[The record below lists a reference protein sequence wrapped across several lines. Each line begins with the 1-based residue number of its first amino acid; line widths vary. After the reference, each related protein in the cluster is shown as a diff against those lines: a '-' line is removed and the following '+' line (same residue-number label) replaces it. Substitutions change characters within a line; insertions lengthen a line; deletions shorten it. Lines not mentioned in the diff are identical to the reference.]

1 MTGNEATGGARSF
14 RFGVVAP
21 LRTDLPAWRD
31 QVRRIA
37 DSGFSTLLMPD
48 VQQWQPAPGPT
59 LAVAATLADLRVGTW
74 VYASPLRT
82 PWSMAWEAHSL
93 SVLTEGRFEMGIGTG
108 RPGIEDE
115 LRQLG
120 LPVVTPGERL
130 SQVRDTVTSL
140 RELNGPDFHTPV
152 VMAVRGPKARALAVD
167 LADTV
172 TFAVM
177 PGDDSRAGIM
187 RMAADF
193 RAIRDVELALHVPV
207 VGDAVS
213 PFMAPPDTDP
223 AALRA
228 ADSLLVLPSDPTA
241 AIEEVLRRREE
252 GGFSY
257 FVVGA
262 NAADAFA
269 PVVAELTGH

>member
-1 MTGNEATGGARSF
+1 MTGNQATGGTRPF

-31 QVRRIA
+31 QVCRIG

-48 VQQWQPAPGPT
+48 VPQWQPAPGPT
-59 LAVAATLADLRVGTW
+59 LAVAATLAGLRIGTW
-74 VYASPLRT
+74 VYAAPLRL

-115 LRQLG
+115 LRELG
-120 LPVVTPGERL
+120 LPVLTPQERL
-130 SQVRDTVTSL
+130 SQVRGTVTSL
-140 RELNGPDFHTPV
+140 RELDGPDLHTPV
-152 VMAVRGPKARALAVD
+152 VMAVRGPKAQALAAD

-172 TFAVM
+172 TFAAW
-177 PGDDSRAGIM
+177 PGDSRADMTRLTAG
-187 RMAADF
+187 F

-207 VGDAVS
+207 VGDTVA
-213 PFMAPPDTDP
+213 PFMTSPDTDP

-228 ADSLLVLPSDPTA
+228 ADSLGILPSDPA
-241 AIEEVLRRREE
+241 AATEEILRRRED

-257 FVVGA
+257 IVVGA
-262 NAADAFA
+262 NAADALA

>member
-1 MTGNEATGGARSF
+1 MTDNEATGGAGSF

-93 SVLTEGRFEMGIGTG
+93 SVLTEGRFGMGIGTG

-130 SQVRDTVTSL
+130 SQVRDAVTSL
-140 RELNGPDFHTPV
+140 RDLDGPDFHTPV
-152 VMAVRGPKARALAVD
+152 VMAVRGPEARALAVD

-172 TFAVM
+172 TFMTM
-177 PGDDSRAGIM
+177 PGDSRAGIM

-213 PFMAPPDTDP
+213 PFMTPPDTDP

-257 FVVGA
+257 LVVGA
-262 NAADAFA
+262 NAADALA

>member
-1 MTGNEATGGARSF
+1 MADNEATSGPRPM

-21 LRTDLPAWRD
+21 IQTDLTSWRD

-37 DSGFSTLLMPD
+37 DSGYSTLLMPD

-59 LAVAATLADLRVGTW
+59 LAVAATLAADLRVGTW
-74 VYASPLRT
+74 VYASPLR
-82 PWSMAWEAHSL
+82 PAWNMAWEAHSL

-130 SQVRDTVTSL
+130 SQVRDAVTSL
-140 RELNGPDFHTPV
+140 RDLDGPDLRTPV
-152 VMAVRGPKARALAVD
+152 VMAVRGPKARALAVE

-172 TFAVM
+172 TFVATPV
-177 PGDDSRAGIM
+177 DSRAEIM

-207 VGDAVS
+207 VGDAVA
-213 PFMAPPDTDP
+213 PFMTSPDTDP

-228 ADSLLVLPSDPTA
+228 ADSLSVLPSDPTA
-241 AIEEVLRRREE
+241 AIEEVLRRRAES
-252 GGFSY
+252 GFSY
-257 FVVGA
+257 FIVGA
-262 NAADAFA
+262 NAADALA

>member
-1 MTGNEATGGARSF
+1 
-14 RFGVVAP
+14 
-21 LRTDLPAWRD
+21 
-31 QVRRIA
+31 
-37 DSGFSTLLMPD
+37 
-48 VQQWQPAPGPT
+48 
-59 LAVAATLADLRVGTW
+59 
-74 VYASPLRT
+74 
-82 PWSMAWEAHSL
+82 MAWEAHSL

-130 SQVRDTVTSL
+130 SQVRDAVTSL
-140 RELNGPDFHTPV
+140 RDLDGPGLRTPV

-172 TFAVM
+172 TFATM
-177 PGDDSRAGIM
+177 PGESRAEIM

-193 RAIRDVELALHVPV
+193 RAIRDVELALHVAV

-213 PFMAPPDTDP
+213 PFMSPPDTDP

-257 FVVGA
+257 TVVGA
-262 NAADAFA
+262 NAADALA

>member
-1 MTGNEATGGARSF
+1 MADSEATGGSRPL

-21 LRTDLPAWRD
+21 IRTDLPAWRD
-31 QVRRIA
+31 RVRRIA
-37 DSGFSTLLMPD
+37 DSGYSTLLMPD

-74 VYASPLRT
+74 VYAAPLRT
-82 PWSMAWEAHSL
+82 SRSMAWEAHSL

-108 RPGIEDE
+108 RPGIEEE

-120 LPVVTPGERL
+120 LPVVPPGERL
-130 SQVRDTVTSL
+130 SRVRDAVRLL
-140 RELNGPDFHTPV
+140 RELDGPDFRTPV

-172 TFAVM
+172 TFAAM

-213 PFMAPPDTDP
+213 PFMATPDTDP

-228 ADSLLVLPSDPTA
+228 VDSLLVLPGDPTA

-262 NAADAFA
+262 NAADALA
-269 PVVAELTGH
+269 PVVTKLTGH

>member
-1 MTGNEATGGARSF
+1 MADNEATGEAKPL
-14 RFGVVAP
+14 RFGVVVP
-21 LRTDLPAWRD
+21 IGTDLPAWRD

-37 DSGFSTLLMPD
+37 DSGYSTLLMPD
-48 VQQWQPAPGPT
+48 VPQWQPAPGPT
-59 LAVAATLADLRVGTW
+59 LAVAATLAADLRVGTW
-74 VYASPLRT
+74 VYASPLRP

-93 SVLTEGRFEMGIGTG
+93 SVLSEGRFEMGIGTG

-115 LRQLG
+115 LRRLG
-120 LPVVTPGERL
+120 LAVVTPGERL
-130 SQVRDTVTSL
+130 SQVRDAVTSL
-140 RELNGPDFHTPV
+140 RDLDGPRLRTPV
-152 VMAVRGPKARALAVD
+152 VMAVRGPKARALAVE

-172 TFAVM
+172 TFVAV
-177 PGDDSRAGIM
+177 PGDSRAEIM

-193 RAIRDVELALHVPV
+193 RAVRDVELALHVPV

-213 PFMAPPDTDP
+213 PFMAAPDTDP

-228 ADSLLVLPSDPTA
+228 ADSLLALPSDPTA

-252 GGFSY
+252 SGFSY
-257 FVVGA
+257 FVIGA

-269 PVVAELTGH
+269 PVVAELSGH

>member
-140 RELNGPDFHTPV
+140 RDLDGPDFHTPV

-172 TFAVM
+172 TFAAM

-262 NAADAFA
+262 NAADALA
-269 PVVAELTGH
+269 PVVAELAGH

>member
-1 MTGNEATGGARSF
+1 MTDKKATGGARNF

-21 LRTDLPAWRD
+21 IRTDLPAWRD

-130 SQVRDTVTSL
+130 SQVRDAVTSL
-140 RELNGPDFHTPV
+140 RDLDGPDFHTPV

-172 TFAVM
+172 TFAAM

-257 FVVGA
+257 VVIGA

>member
-74 VYASPLRT
+74 VYASPLRA

-140 RELNGPDFHTPV
+140 RDLDGPDFHTPV

-172 TFAVM
+172 TFAAM

-213 PFMAPPDTDP
+213 PFMASPDTDP

-262 NAADAFA
+262 NAADALA